1 MEIVRYP
8 DKTRWDEILK
18 RPHFDN
24 SSLVSTVSAVLDD
37 VRKRGDAAVKEYEAK
52 FDQIGR
58 AHV

>member
-24 SSLVSTVSAVLDD
+24 SSLVSTVSAVL
-37 VRKRGDAAVKEYEAK
+37 E
-52 FDQIGR
+52 IGR